1 MKVVLGAAPSAL
13 AVVLALAGSAGL
25 GAGCSSFGSEEE
37 ETPAPVDS
45 GVDAGPV
52 DSGGGCGAF
61 SPSKPAACGP
71 SCTAAVLYPK
81 LDVIDAVAVGTEL
94 FTLHP
99 TNVMKAVP
107 PANLVPVIPITGPTS
122 IASDGTHIYV
132 RTDTGLRRA
141 RVSDSGFDDLNAV
154 KSLVGDLAIG
164 SVHVF
169 VMAEKKIYRARK
181 DDPSSMTPDSEVI
194 VFDRVA
200 GAIAA
205 HADDAYWISRSGTTS
220 KMAVHGPF
228 PATNVTIGEAQD
240 PRALAVDASY
250 VYVADQ
256 RAGSFAI
263 LRISRTAKTTEQIAT
278 EPGVVQRMA
287 VSGGALYWSADRGG
301 AESVVLVRQPTCGGE
316 PKVLAS
322 GLSGLGGLSFA
333 GGKVYAAS
341 AALKQVY
348 AIAE

>member
-1 MKVVLGAAPSAL
+1 MKVALGAARGSLSL
-13 AVVLALAGSAGL
+13 ALALAGLAGL
-25 GAGCSSFGSEEE
+25 GAACSSFGSEE

-45 GVDAGPV
+45 GVDASPV

-81 LDVIDAVAVGTEL
+81 LDVLDAVAVGAEL

-99 TNVMKAVP
+99 TSVMKAVP
-107 PANLVPVIPITGPTS
+107 PATLSPVVPITGPRS

-132 RTDTGLRRA
+132 TTDTGLRRA

-154 KSLVGDLAIG
+154 KAIVGDLAIG
-164 SVHVF
+164 SVHAF
-169 VMAEKKIYRARK
+169 VMADTKIYRTRK
-181 DDPSSMTPDSEVI
+181 DDPAAVNPDVAV
-194 VFDRVA
+194 VFDRVP

-228 PATNVTIGEAQD
+228 PATNVTSGEAQD
-240 PRALAVDASY
+240 PRTLAVDASY
-250 VYVADQ
+250 IYVADQ

-278 EPGVVQRMA
+278 EPGAVQRMA
-287 VSGGALYWSADRGG
+287 VNGGALYWSADRGG
-301 AESVVLVRQPTCGGE
+301 ADSVVLVRQPTCGGE
-316 PKVLAS
+316 PRVLAS

-333 GGKVYAAS
+333 GGKVYAATS
-341 AALKQVY
+341 ALKQVY
-348 AIAE
+348 AIAQ